1 MAGKEKFFVIA
12 INIFFFLKMNSSI
25 IGGVLLMTFG
35 FIGSLLLMMV
45 GRTLFPDWGL
55 VGLNLPLQEE
65 IFFGEFNLKILF
77 RAIGF

>member
-1 MAGKEKFFVIA
+1 
-12 INIFFFLKMNSSI
+12 MNSSI

-55 VGLNLPLQEE
+55 TGLNLPRQEE
-65 IFFGEFNLKILF
+65 ENFGEK
-77 RAIGF
+77 